1 MTKKTSQK
9 ILSLFLDLFQFGLGY
24 ASTVLT
30 ILCVLNGF
38 EIPYRT
44 SILLW
49 GIGIF
54 YIFVFFWLSQKKTL
68 KQSFQNYP
76 SIIFFILFILT
87 VAVFFLIFR
96 TEITT
101 GFVAFKKEVYHI
113 FLKYY
118 EDVFHFRIS
127 KNQALP
133 VSYAFV
139 LCSIPIS
146 FVINFILRKDG
157 PRILFVI
164 ISILPVCSPFLVGL
178 TGSEKVLMLYIAY
191 AITILGSK
199 ARKSPEVRKK
209 IQFIM
214 FALTTFCML
223 IMIRIFPSDYYESI
237 DSEKIKQSV
246 QETFNDFEDR
256 FYQSFFYDQD
266 DSAIF
271 TGGLNYGEFGW
282 VDEVHY
288 LNKDAVT
295 VTISETVREQ
305 SAFSLYLRS
314 YIGEK
319 YESNHFTTLD
329 QAACLE
335 KDDLDKRYDYDL
347 GELNSN
353 YLSQF
358 GLHGLENNINI
369 ANIKVQN
376 IWEGPDYYIPYFCT
390 DEVEEGRDGKLQYE
404 KSTDQKEYSTFYYY
418 RGIDTIQESL
428 PISNNKKDTFATEKI
443 SKSLPEEKS
452 DYVYDRA
459 AIFQT
464 VESDYRAY
472 VKKYDL
478 SIPVGL
484 SEKTVAL
491 FSGFARSRAI
501 EFHDLTNNKEH
512 LFQYGSYGTIIDESY
527 LNYCINTIKSYL
539 ASNTKYSLTPGA
551 VPEGRDLIDYFLF
564 ENKKGFC
571 AYYAATATLAFR
583 AMGIPARYVEGF
595 KASKQDILNATKVGE
610 HEISF
615 TLKDANA
622 HAWVEIYIDGF
633 GWYPVDVTP
642 GYEDGNAGQM
652 MGGDVSGTNQT
663 SKPTSTDEP
672 KESETPADSEE
683 SLNYS
688 DTPENSGYDSSYK
701 EDFSAQIRPDKN
713 DPTVLNHNQS
723 VASSSHKK
731 VGTLILWI
739 IIIFLLGVVV
749 FLIIYY
755 STSSQRLMK
764 RAYAQNNC
772 SRTAQIL
779 YSVAEKNILKLKG
792 NSEYKSL
799 HQLYESNQNEDLCRI
814 IEIGEKAAFSDT
826 ELSTEELDDFCG
838 AFIRY
843 LFQETR
849 TGEKSNRS

>member
-101 GFVAFKKEVYHI
+101 GFVAFKKEIYHI

-178 TGSEKVLMLYIAY
+178 TGSEKVLMLYIAC

-256 FYQSFFYDQD
+256 FYQSFFHDQD

-347 GELNSN
+347 GEL
-353 YLSQF
+353 
-358 GLHGLENNINI
+358 
-369 ANIKVQN
+369 
-376 IWEGPDYYIPYFCT
+376 
-390 DEVEEGRDGKLQYE
+390 
-404 KSTDQKEYSTFYYY
+404 
-418 RGIDTIQESL
+418 
-428 PISNNKKDTFATEKI
+428 
-443 SKSLPEEKS
+443 
-452 DYVYDRA
+452 
-459 AIFQT
+459 
-464 VESDYRAY
+464 
-472 VKKYDL
+472 
-478 SIPVGL
+478 
-484 SEKTVAL
+484 
-491 FSGFARSRAI
+491 
-501 EFHDLTNNKEH
+501 
-512 LFQYGSYGTIIDESY
+512 
-527 LNYCINTIKSYL
+527 
-539 ASNTKYSLTPGA
+539 
-551 VPEGRDLIDYFLF
+551 
-564 ENKKGFC
+564 
-571 AYYAATATLAFR
+571 
-583 AMGIPARYVEGF
+583 
-595 KASKQDILNATKVGE
+595 
-610 HEISF
+610 
-615 TLKDANA
+615 
-622 HAWVEIYIDGF
+622 
-633 GWYPVDVTP
+633 
-642 GYEDGNAGQM
+642 
-652 MGGDVSGTNQT
+652 
-663 SKPTSTDEP
+663 
-672 KESETPADSEE
+672 
-683 SLNYS
+683 
-688 DTPENSGYDSSYK
+688 
-701 EDFSAQIRPDKN
+701 
-713 DPTVLNHNQS
+713 
-723 VASSSHKK
+723 
-731 VGTLILWI
+731 
-739 IIIFLLGVVV
+739 
-749 FLIIYY
+749 
-755 STSSQRLMK
+755 
-764 RAYAQNNC
+764 
-772 SRTAQIL
+772 
-779 YSVAEKNILKLKG
+779 
-792 NSEYKSL
+792 
-799 HQLYESNQNEDLCRI
+799 
-814 IEIGEKAAFSDT
+814 
-826 ELSTEELDDFCG
+826 
-838 AFIRY
+838 
-843 LFQETR
+843 
-849 TGEKSNRS
+849 